1 MTTLHY
7 CASEARQNLVYSS
20 ENVKRYSCITLGAH
34 QSFLFNSMTIN
45 ECGNALG
52 EGQVNQ
58 VVFLQS
64 FKVDIVANPQLS
76 LGIPGA
82 VVVLKVRGG
91 WQISMMVP
99 QPAMS
104 NAASWQL
111 WNLWSQKLTNLILF
125 HLFEYFKLLLMS
137 HAIHEC
143 LQIPKLPHSTE
154 TRTLFS
160 W

>member
-1 MTTLHY
+1 MWKCVGRGT
-7 CASEARQNLVYSS
+7 SQ
-20 ENVKRYSCITLGAH
+20 KR
-34 QSFLFNSMTIN
+34 LF
-45 ECGNALG
+45 
-52 EGQVNQ
+52 
-58 VVFLQS
+58 FLQS

-104 NAASWQL
+104 NAASRQL

-125 HLFEYFKLLLMS
+125 HLFEYFQATVDVTCNS
-137 HAIHEC
+137 
-143 LQIPKLPHSTE
+143 
-154 TRTLFS
+154 
-160 W
+160 